1 MELPT
6 LLFADGFDTLLKLAV
21 FLLFFLGP
29 ALGKL
34 FMGGGNQQPQAPP
47 VPNPGGRPRPL
58 PPPPPGQPAPRP
70 EDRLEQEI
78 EAFLRRARGDQAEV
92 IAEAGPGP
100 ESDPFRPAVAD
111 PIIVAEPI
119 DVPLDMHHASV
130 AEHVRQHIE
139 ARPVTEHAKQLG
151 QSVQTEINSIESRVH
166 EIFDHDLGL
175 LDKASEDNYA
185 DIDDRGT
192 DSQVWE
198 GTATRQKRSD
208 DVRQKRSDDVFR
220 MIRDPVSI
228 KTAVILAEILKRPD
242 Y

>member
-1 MELPT
+1 M
-6 LLFADGFDTLLKLAV
+6 
-21 FLLFFLGP
+21 
-29 ALGKL
+29 
-34 FMGGGNQQPQAPP
+34 
-47 VPNPGGRPRPL
+47 
-58 PPPPPGQPAPRP
+58 
-70 EDRLEQEI
+70 
-78 EAFLRRARGDQAEV
+78 
-92 IAEAGPGP
+92 
-100 ESDPFRPAVAD
+100 
-111 PIIVAEPI
+111 AEPI

-151 QSVQTEINSIESRVH
+151 QSVQPEINSIESRVH